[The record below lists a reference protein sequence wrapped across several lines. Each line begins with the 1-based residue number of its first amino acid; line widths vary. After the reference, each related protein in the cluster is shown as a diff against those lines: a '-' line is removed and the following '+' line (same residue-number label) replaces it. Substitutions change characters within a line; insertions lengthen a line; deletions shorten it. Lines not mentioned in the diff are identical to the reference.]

1 MNQRLMFKSTS
12 NELDLPDRALSGLT
26 KPLEWTGHQRLAP
39 FALKLLP
46 ATQGQR
52 WADVPSR

>member
-26 KPLEWTGHQRLAP
+26 KHLEWTGNQRLAP

-52 WADVPSR
+52 